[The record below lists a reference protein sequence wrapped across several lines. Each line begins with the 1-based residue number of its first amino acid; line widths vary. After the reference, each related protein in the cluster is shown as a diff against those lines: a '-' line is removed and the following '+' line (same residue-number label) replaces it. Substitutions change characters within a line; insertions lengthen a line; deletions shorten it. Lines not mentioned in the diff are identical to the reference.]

1 MFVYIH
7 IYMYIYICI
16 YIHTTVNSST
26 YIVESE
32 YIYSRIIVHYIYLSS
47 SAGVSTWQG
56 FSRPLALRVADLAWP
71 NFGPMDLSF
80 WYR

>member
-1 MFVYIH
+1 
-7 IYMYIYICI
+7 MYIITCI
-16 YIHTTVNSST
+16 SLHTTVNSST

-32 YIYSRIIVHYIYLSS
+32 YIYSRITVHYIHLSS

-71 NFGPMDLSF
+71 NFGPMDLRF
-80 WYR
+80 WDR